1 MFERIIIKR
10 VRINGRYF
18 YQARDR
24 KTGRILSNA
33 KWSSDL
39 RRRTK
44 AFKEVLERAE
54 KKIRELEERE
64 DRIITKYLWTTVT
77 KHRIAY
83 YSINSY
89 LTLKKS
95 EFTDDE
101 DNFLNEIHRIFESY
115 YEQFMDIGT
124 TNEGMDDCEGI
135 DFGELEELL
144 IDCNDAYGKAASY
157 VWDIEKDGIKYYVLL
172 DWLEKEIIDAKLP
185 EGLAGEIASLLR
197 RWGFR

>member
-1 MFERIIIKR
+1 MLDRIVIKR

-18 YQARDR
+18 YQARDK

-33 KWSSDL
+33 KWSSNL
-39 RRRTK
+39 SKRTK

-54 KKIRELEERE
+54 KKIRELEA
-64 DRIITKYLWTTVT
+64 DRIVTKYLWTPVG
-77 KHRIAY
+77 KFQIVY

-101 DNFLNEIHRIFESY
+101 DNFLNEIHEVLERY
-115 YEQFMDIGT
+115 YEQFMEIGAA
-124 TNEGMDDCEGI
+124 NEGIDDCEDV

-144 IDCNDAYGKAASY
+144 IGCNDAYGKAASY
-157 VWDIEKDGIKYYVLL
+157 IWDIEEDRIKYYVLVN
-172 DWLEKEIIDAKLP
+172 WLEKKIIDVKLP
-185 EGLAGEIASLLR
+185 ESLVGQIYSLLD
-197 RWGFR
+197 RWGFK